1 MRHADEVCPH
11 SATTTTKR
19 GRRSSAKSK
28 ENQNEEQSRYTVGL
42 SRRLARQVERYAAT
56 TDTSMS
62 KAIASLV
69 RLGIESQA
77 DRKRVFFKK
86 LKENLT
92 NDDPKQQERMVD
104 EFRALIMGR

>member
-1 MRHADEVCPH
+1 MPH

-19 GRRSSAKSK
+19 GRRNSVTSRGNHEK
-28 ENQNEEQSRYTVGL
+28 EDQARYTVGL

-86 LKENLT
+86 LKEKLT
-92 NDDPKQQERMVD
+92 NDDPKQQDQLVD
-104 EFRALIMGR
+104 EFRDLILGR